1 MLIFL
6 VKYYAFGIVR
16 MYLTGFVATIQYWVS
31 KIDADEKT
39 DSSGERNQKN

>member
-6 VKYYAFGIVR
+6 LKYYALGIVW

-39 DSSGERNQKN
+39 DSSG